1 MTEPVDRPRT
11 RFLRP
16 LLEGAVV
23 VLFLLL
29 IGSNY
34 TLRRQAHAAAITVS
48 EHGFVARDVFPP
60 AIPVVDLQGKP
71 RTLDLRTAR
80 TTVAIVDPRCESC
93 RELVATLRDASNV
106 RVLSV
111 APLEETR
118 RMAGQSG
125 LAGATF
131 TLGIS
136 PLPKRFASKLQ
147 IYPQLFIVDGGK
159 VVRSCATLAE
169 CR

>member
-1 MTEPVDRPRT
+1 MTEQTDRPRT

-29 IGSNY
+29 IRNNY
-34 TLRRQAHAAAITVS
+34 TLRRQARAAAITVS
-48 EHGFVARDVFPP
+48 EHGFVARDVVPP
-60 AIPVVDLQGKP
+60 AIPVVDVGGKP
-71 RTLDLRTAR
+71 QTLDLRTAR

-93 RELVATLRDASNV
+93 RELVSTLRGTSAV

-118 RMAGQSG
+118 RMAQQSG
-125 LAGATF
+125 LAQATF
-131 TLGIS
+131 TLGQS
-136 PLPKRFASKLQ
+136 SLPKRFESKLR